1 MGQILGYYEGSV
13 EEFVADGL
21 DQSTPSGDITFI
33 LGNGDEGDGFCTQN
47 KVFKCGGDSPYK
59 IYYISTDGNV
69 VTPDTT
75 YCRYGIKSNI
85 YENGIGVITCKKP
98 ITSIWEAAFLG
109 RTTLETIIL
118 PSTITSIDE
127 SAFQSCTSLRM
138 INLAK
143 SVTQIGPYAFAYTAL
158 TTLKIPETVSS
169 IGDYAF
175 SSCNISEMRF
185 EPLTPPTLGNNVF
198 NTTNIGKIYVPT
210 VSFDDYT
217 NASSWSSYVGKV
229 VALLDNKSLI
239 TINGQSLVGNT
250 NMSLGTYSKPN
261 GGIPKSDL
269 DSNVQNSLSKAD
281 TALQEV
287 KTINGLS
294 IVGSGNINITTDSGG
309 SGLRYLEPETDVT
322 AINIPSNTLCNWSPS
337 TGTLALNVALNTDEA
352 DYGTIELL
360 LRIGET
366 QPDFIKFH
374 DTIYWKDGKQP
385 ILDANKVFRFNFSW
399 GSNKAIVGSWEAY
412 PLYIRQKEVI
422 NLHVMTIN
430 AKTEYGDWAS
440 PTQQEWQ
447 ERKEGFLGFIRGYS
461 TNHDGYTAPRCD
473 IIGLQE
479 VSVYSNGSQLSNI
492 TEFLED
498 DDYSLV
504 IAARGNTNSLIQ
516 DSEACIIAYRK
527 NKFTRVSGGY
537 FWLRGGGWNGDT
549 GDFNQEGYSYWDKTY
564 QDNGTYE
571 IKKRIAV
578 WVILRENTTG
588 KEIFVINTHY
598 NQYFN
603 EDNVAMSTPY
613 YSSEIVKNRIDALS
627 GGRPVIFMGDLH
639 CNPDKSAISILK
651 PTYYKL
657 HDTRDRADEVLG
669 MKYTMNSW
677 QDEELSPTYAL
688 FDYIFTTDDFKVQ
701 SHITANAM
709 VNGNYISDHNP
720 VIVDLSLEV

>member
-33 LGNGDEGDGFCTQN
+33 LGNGDEGDGFCTHN
-47 KVFKCGGDSPYK
+47 KVFKCGGGSEPTLPAYAEYTGTATAVVVTTKYGYFPDTLVEGARVAVKFEGSLTYITTLNVNGTGAKNVYYK
-59 IYYISTDGNV
+59 GNSLTSGMISRYNTYDFIYDGTYWRIIGVDTNTDTHYTAKNIVGASTTAKANAAATNGNV
-69 VTPDTT
+69 HLNLVENSTVRSTHN
-75 YCRYGIKSNI
+75 IKG
-85 YENGIGVITCKKP
+85 ENGVEV
-98 ITSIWEAAFLG
+98 TSDA
-109 RTTLETIIL
+109 
-118 PSTITSIDE
+118 
-127 SAFQSCTSLRM
+127 
-138 INLAK
+138 
-143 SVTQIGPYAFAYTAL
+143 
-158 TTLKIPETVSS
+158 
-169 IGDYAF
+169 
-175 SSCNISEMRF
+175 
-185 EPLTPPTLGNNVF
+185 
-198 NTTNIGKIYVPT
+198 
-210 VSFDDYT
+210 
-217 NASSWSSYVGKV
+217 
-229 VALLDNKSLI
+229 
-239 TINGQSLVGNT
+239 
-250 NMSLGTYSKPN
+250 
-261 GGIPKSDL
+261 
-269 DSNVQNSLSKAD
+269 
-281 TALQEV
+281 
-287 KTINGLS
+287 
-294 IVGSGNINITTDSGG
+294 SGNITISGSGSGG
-309 SGLRYLEPETDVT
+309 GVQYVEASPNDSTIS
-322 AINIPSNTLCNWSPS
+322 INRNTFCTWSPEE
-337 TGTLALNVALNTDEA
+337 TPNPLTVVLNAEDA

-360 LRIGET
+360 LRIGAT
-366 QPDFIKFH
+366 QPDSITFTPDVH
-374 DTIYWKDGKQP
+374 WKDGKQP
-385 ILDANKVFRFNFSW
+385 ILDANKVFRFYFAW
-399 GSNKAIVGSWEAY
+399 GYDGIMIGSWEAY
-412 PLYIRQKEVI
+412 PLYIQQKEVI

-430 AKTEYGDWAS
+430 AKTEYGDWTS

-461 TNHDGYTAPRCD
+461 TNHDGYTAPKCD

-479 VSVYSNGSQLSNI
+479 VSVNSNGSQLSDI
-492 TEFLED
+492 TQFLED

-504 IAARGNTNSLIQ
+504 IAARGNTSSLIQ
-516 DSEACIIAYRK
+516 DSEACIIAYRN

-549 GDFNQEGYSYWDKTY
+549 GDFNHEGFSQWDKTY

-578 WVILRENTTG
+578 WAILRENNTG

-598 NQYFN
+598 NQYYN